1 MEEPQISEVEKLVS
15 EEIELTP
22 EVLSLK
28 PCA

>member
-28 PCA
+28 SCA